1 MNIVFLDEYSLGGI
15 DLSRI
20 KQLGNYTGYE
30 KTTPGEIAER
40 CIDAD
45 IVITNKVPLR
55 AEAIKVLPQLK
66 LICIA
71 ATGMNNVDLEA
82 AAERG
87 IEVRNAV
94 GYSTHAVTE
103 TTIGAAIALLR
114 QSIYYDRYVKSGEYA
129 ASDAPFHFG
138 RPLHQLYGKR
148 WGIIGL
154 GAIGHKVAEVA
165 AALGCQIAYT
175 STSGVERQEPYPA
188 MPLDELLR
196 WSDIVSIHAPLNDR
210 TRGLVGARELAL
222 MKPSALLINVARGGI
237 VDEQALA
244 DALARA
250 DVAGQPPAACNRPR
264 PVAALAPHGL
274 GPGRS
279 TRNIGRLHRTEYRNL
294 FSRTAIV
301 RRRRSDRM
309 RKPRTELKF
318 SPGFSSIFLL

>member
-94 GYSTHAVTE
+94 
-103 TTIGAAIALLR
+103 
-114 QSIYYDRYVKSGEYA
+114 
-129 ASDAPFHFG
+129 
-138 RPLHQLYGKR
+138 
-148 WGIIGL
+148 
-154 GAIGHKVAEVA
+154 
-165 AALGCQIAYT
+165 
-175 STSGVERQEPYPA
+175 A

-244 DALARA
+244 DALDNKRLAGA
-250 DVAGQPPAACNRPR
+250 GIDVFSREPMSPDNPLLRVTDPDRLLLSPHTAWA
-264 PVAALAPHGL
+264 PVEALETLVGCIE
-274 GPGRS
+274 
-279 TRNIGRLHRTEYRNL
+279 RNIET
-294 FSRTAIV
+294 
-301 RRRRSDRM
+301 
-309 RKPRTELKF
+309 
-318 SPGFSSIFLL
+318 FLAEQR